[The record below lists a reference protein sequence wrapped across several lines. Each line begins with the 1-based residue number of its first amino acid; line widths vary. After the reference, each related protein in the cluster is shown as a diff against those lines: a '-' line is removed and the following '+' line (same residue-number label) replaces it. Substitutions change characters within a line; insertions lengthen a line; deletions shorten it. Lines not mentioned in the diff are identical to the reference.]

1 MGRKKE
7 GDSVESSCGFMHKL
21 FLLHPWMLGWTFS
34 SQTQPCDVFFPYVI
48 IKFKKKRRQFCFCLF
63 YFRILTFLYNCIDTH
78 QVDKIKCVKRKK
90 KSIPIFE
97 ILKPFH

>member
-48 IKFKKKRRQFCFCLF
+48 IKFKKKKKTILF
-63 YFRILTFLYNCIDTH
+63 LFVLFQNFNFSVQLY
-78 QVDKIKCVKRKK
+78 
-90 KSIPIFE
+90 
-97 ILKPFH
+97 